1 MRGNVNTI
9 RVCVEKGVN
18 RSLQTEGI
26 PYSIFLLHV
35 AASTTL
41 YQENLL
47 DVLRMLAVP
56 EKQETLKDRLG
67 RTIAH
72 VAASFNM
79 VGTLEGIL
87 KEYPSL
93 VEAVDCESNSVLH
106 AACRAFGLCPW
117 RDSLE
122 TAQM

>member
-47 DVLRMLAVP
+47 DVLRMLVVP

-79 VGTLEGIL
+79 VDTLEGIL

-93 VEAVDCESNSVLH
+93 AEAVDCEGNSVLH
-106 AACRAFGLCPW
+106 AACRAFGLCSW
-117 RDSLE
+117 RESLE